1 MGNNINNSDTNDDC
15 FVETIN
21 MNSYMNYSN
30 QPHTLTI
37 THRKT
42 NTVFLKK
49 VFPTET
55 EAINYLYEARNF
67 KNNKSK
73 FSFVISGPNMY
84 LCT

>member
-1 MGNNINNSDTNDDC
+1 
-15 FVETIN
+15 
-21 MNSYMNYSN
+21 
-30 QPHTLTI
+30 
-37 THRKT
+37 
-42 NTVFLKK
+42 

>member
-1 MGNNINNSDTNDDC
+1 
-15 FVETIN
+15 

-30 QPHTLTI
+30 QPHTVTI
-37 THRKT
+37 THKKT
-42 NTVFLKK
+42 NSIIIKK
-49 VFPTET
+49 VLPTET

-67 KNNKSK
+67 QNNKDK